1 MKLNELKRIAEEHGC
16 RLREGYDD
24 MTIVDY
30 GDSVV
35 AAVDNRLCCVLDTII
50 GRFATNY
57 DELKPV
63 ITAAVE
69 YAMTPIDDR
78 KEDELFYVRYPSIQ
92 GVDNEDDLVY
102 INYNRCGNSYEF
114 ITSTQMD
121 VFQTQFTTKEIEAMP
136 ESIQQAIQ
144 KGVLEVIEVS
154 EVDG

>member
-16 RLREGYDD
+16 RLREEEDLTLVEYGSN
-24 MTIVDY
+24 IVA
-30 GDSVV
+30 V
-35 AAVDNRLCCVLDTII
+35 VDNRLCCVLDTIV
-50 GRFATNY
+50 GRFTMPY

-69 YAMTPIDDR
+69 YAMTPIEDR
-78 KEDELFYVRYPSIQ
+78 KEDELFHVRYPSIP
-92 GVDNEDDLVY
+92 GVNNPDDHVY
-102 INYNRCGNSYEF
+102 VNYRRNAEEYDFMSG
-114 ITSTQMD
+114 TQ
-121 VFQTQFTTKEIEAMP
+121 FGEYKTQFTSKEIELMP

>member
-16 RLREGYDD
+16 RLREEKDLTLVEYGSN
-24 MTIVDY
+24 IVA
-30 GDSVV
+30 V
-35 AAVDNRLCCVLDTII
+35 VDNRLCCVLDTIV
-50 GRFATNY
+50 GRFTMPY

-69 YAMTPIDDR
+69 YAMTPIEDR
-78 KEDELFYVRYPSIQ
+78 KEDELFYVRYPSIA

-121 VFQTQFTTKEIEAMP
+121 VYQTQFTTKEIEAMP